1 MNMKVSGLV
10 IGAAGFVMLMIAMNM
25 DTSVLV
31 DSPYSSLT
39 GMRVNNLGLM
49 SEKQNYTVIAA
60 AFLILGVLLYGFGSI
75 AGKTGAVA
83 GDNNSPAKSQP
94 EHYTAESLMK
104 AIANGDVV
112 EARKIVNSGLDLTKS
127 AGAMSF
133 VEYADL
139 YDQIEIKEVILMK
152 QQL

>member
-10 IGAAGFVMLMIAMNM
+10 IGTAGFVMLMIAMNM

-31 DSPYSSLT
+31 DGAYPAVT
-39 GMRVNNLGLM
+39 GMRVNNLGLI
-49 SEKQNYTVIAA
+49 SEKQNYTVIAV

-75 AGKTGAVA
+75 AAKSGAVG
-83 GDNNSPAKSQP
+83 GDVTSPAKSQS
-94 EHYTAESLMK
+94 EHYTPEDLMR
-104 AIANGDVV
+104 AIAKGDVV
-112 EARKIVNSGLDLTKS
+112 EARKIVNSGLDITKG

-152 QQL
+152 QGI